1 MEIMEQK
8 NGADGRQNINL
19 NKTVLIVVAAVLAL
33 FLVMILIPQ
42 SFWVNLSI
50 KLFK

>member
-8 NGADGRQNINL
+8 NGVDGQQKINL

-42 SFWVNLSI
+42 GFWVNLSI

>member
-1 MEIMEQK
+1 ME
-8 NGADGRQNINL
+8 
-19 NKTVLIVVAAVLAL
+19 NKKIFGLDRTALIVIAVILGL
-33 FLVMILIPQ
+33 FLIMILIPQ

>member
-1 MEIMEQK
+1 MEQK
-8 NGADGRQNINL
+8 NGVDGPQNIAP

>member
-1 MEIMEQK
+1 MEQN
-8 NGADGRQNINL
+8 NGAEAPKNIRL
-19 NKTVLIVVAAVLAL
+19 NKTVLVIVAAVLAL

>member
-1 MEIMEQK
+1 MEQK
-8 NGADGRQNINL
+8 NGTAFGL